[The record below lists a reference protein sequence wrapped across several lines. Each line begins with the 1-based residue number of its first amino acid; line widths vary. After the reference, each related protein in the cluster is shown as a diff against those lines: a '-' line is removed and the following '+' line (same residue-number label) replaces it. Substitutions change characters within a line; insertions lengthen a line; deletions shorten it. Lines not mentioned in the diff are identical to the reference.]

1 MDNRDNITNIVENFF
16 YAMPVIHKK
25 LMKIDPPDI
34 DCGIRISRQH
44 IGIMAVLKEN
54 KYSISEIA
62 KPFFISNPQ
71 MTYLIGQ
78 MVGAGLVE
86 RTKQAQDRRV
96 IKIGLTPK
104 GEQVFNQ
111 CDEYLK
117 DNVRQ
122 MLGDLD
128 EKELRELADSLTILR
143 RIGPKLGN

>member
-1 MDNRDNITNIVENFF
+1 
-16 YAMPVIHKK
+16 
-25 LMKIDPPDI
+25 MKIDPPDI
-34 DCGIRISRQH
+34 NCGIRISRLH

-54 KYSISEIA
+54 TYSISEVA

-71 MTYLIGQ
+71 MTYLIEQ

-86 RTKQAQDRRV
+86 RTKQGQDRRV
-96 IKIGLTPK
+96 KKIGLTIK

-122 MLGDLD
+122 MLSGLD
-128 EKELRELADSLTILR
+128 EKELRELADSLAILR